1 MECLGPVGS
10 VKNPRHEG
18 GAGSRLELVMKLGFP
33 MK

>member
-10 VKNPRHEG
+10 VKNPRHD
-18 GAGSRLELVMKLGFP
+18 GAGSRLKLVMKLGFP